1 MIDRDRALVASRLE
15 EKLRKPCTYVQARRK
30 KQARGRRNN
39 NARARGHK
47 THRFSLA
54 PSGIFILHYCVKHLR
69 IHSGSERPDNGI
81 ISQCT
86 CMCVYAEGLA
96 GLIKQRLDV
105 YVRGG
110 LRVVNICGC
119 FDRSVESFGFRRSR
133 LLRSRNVC
141 VGIAMLHFLSLVKIE
156 GVFSRFFN

>member
-47 THRFSLA
+47 THRFSLSLPVESLYCIIALSTCAYTAAASA
-54 PSGIFILHYCVKHLR
+54 PTMALSLSVRVCV
-69 IHSGSERPDNGI
+69 
-81 ISQCT
+81 C
-86 CMCVYAEGLA
+86 AEGLA

-119 FDRSVESFGFRRSR
+119 FDRSVESFGSRRSR
-133 LLRSRNVC
+133 LLRSRDVC
-141 VGIAMLHFLSLVKIE
+141 VGIAMLHFLSRVKIE